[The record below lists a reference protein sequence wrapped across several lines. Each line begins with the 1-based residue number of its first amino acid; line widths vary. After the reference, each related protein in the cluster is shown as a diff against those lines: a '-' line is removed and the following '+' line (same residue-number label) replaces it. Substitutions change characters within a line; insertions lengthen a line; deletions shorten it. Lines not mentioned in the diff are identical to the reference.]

1 MNLHKA
7 NKEILRRMFMEE
19 IFEKYYDS
27 IEKLMDESEEIKTT
41 YDAKIT
47 EEERK
52 LGELKTQES
61 LMVIGSKLKEEK
73 REERKR
79 RAERLYCL
87 YLKFCFSQ
95 SCLSLR
101 ILLAW

>member
-1 MNLHKA
+1 MIRIARLTTPTISA
-7 NKEILRRMFMEE
+7 SMFMEE

-79 RAERLYCL
+79 VSCGVHRIGNRAG
-87 YLKFCFSQ
+87 
-95 SCLSLR
+95 
-101 ILLAW
+101 